1 MDDRLDGGVR
11 GLAHEVECLGTV
23 LKVEVVGDD
32 WLDVDSTRV
41 QHRERLG
48 VPARGQENRK
58 AEC

>member
-32 WLDVDSTRV
+32 WLDVDSTPPCIADMKRDPYLEPYEPV
-41 QHRERLG
+41 N
-48 VPARGQENRK
+48 A
-58 AEC
+58 